1 MIPAASGTASASR
14 SAAPL
19 VSILLLLGALV
30 LTAIETRPALSA
42 PFRFDF
48 LGHNAARYAQCGR
61 NFARNGFVATGFAPD
76 LTPGDPGDRPRMLY
90 LHHPPLAPW
99 IVGVSFVLFGE
110 SEQNATLPFFV
121 LGLLVPLLVFVIGRR
136 TLTGIGPGVAA
147 MLAAAAPMTGFY
159 GAHVDPQ
166 GPVLLVPMLWM
177 TISALALRDGKRGA
191 FPSLVAATIVAL
203 LADWP
208 AVYFAILLP
217 LADRF
222 RGGRALGRRAWIPAI
237 LAVSFV
243 GAFWVWIVAL
253 GRSPMDEWISS
264 AAVRLAS
271 GIDTS
276 GAREIGAAIGAALAR
291 FETLFSWPLLVVA
304 ALAFVPR
311 VATSVLGAER
321 RERLDVVLWAWFG
334 VGLSHTVLF
343 PQGALI
349 HDYWT
354 FLLLPPIAIAA
365 AAATEGLRARIE
377 SRSGEGFSF
386 LMSCG
391 VVIVIAWLG
400 WNTTQRLYRERADEW
415 PSRLGRALREQ
426 TRPSQAVLT
435 NGPYNPVSS
444 LYLAQP
450 EFAWASDRRVR
461 GGIQTAEQ
469 LAAAQSDEGPFDAF
483 FYLTTTPSPP
493 VVKDA
498 LMNKPSRT
506 ISIDGFKAVLF
517 DLKP

>member
-1 MIPAASGTASASR
+1 M
-14 SAAPL
+14 
-19 VSILLLLGALV
+19 
-30 LTAIETRPALSA
+30 
-42 PFRFDF
+42 
-48 LGHNAARYAQCGR
+48 
-61 NFARNGFVATGFAPD
+61 
-76 LTPGDPGDRPRMLY
+76 
-90 LHHPPLAPW
+90 
-99 IVGVSFVLFGE
+99 
-110 SEQNATLPFFV
+110 
-121 LGLLVPLLVFVIGRR
+121 
-136 TLTGIGPGVAA
+136 
-147 MLAAAAPMTGFY
+147 
-159 GAHVDPQ
+159 
-166 GPVLLVPMLWM
+166 
-177 TISALALRDGKRGA
+177 
-191 FPSLVAATIVAL
+191 
-203 LADWP
+203 
-208 AVYFAILLP
+208 
-217 LADRF
+217 
-222 RGGRALGRRAWIPAI
+222 
-237 LAVSFV
+237 
-243 GAFWVWIVAL
+243 
-253 GRSPMDEWISS
+253 
-264 AAVRLAS
+264 
-271 GIDTS
+271 
-276 GAREIGAAIGAALAR
+276 
-291 FETLFSWPLLVVA
+291 
-304 ALAFVPR
+304 PR